1 VKFVSNIISPIRNLL
16 ARVADLVV
24 PRRCP
29 GCGAITE
36 GDFCGACA
44 DAIRPVAAPICET
57 CGADLPP
64 GATSNRPD
72 CEWCRPKKFRFDA
85 ARAAVQHDGP
95 TRRAVIRFK
104 YHRIPSLGGPLAALM
119 TRALD
124 RAPELF
130 EDLRGAD
137 VIVPVPLH
145 WRRLAWRGFNQADQL
160 ARPVAAALGIPV
172 APSLKRIRNN
182 RPQSRL
188 TNKQRVENVKG
199 IFALDPRF
207 PVDGKKV
214 ILLDDVMTTGSTVNE
229 CARVLKKS
237 GAKKV
242 YVFTMSRRG
251 V

>member
-1 VKFVSNIISPIRNLL
+1 MKFVSNIISPIRHLT
-16 ARVADLVV
+16 ARIADLIV

-29 GCGAITE
+29 GCGKVTD
-36 GDFCGACA
+36 GDFCGSCA
-44 DAIRPVAAPICET
+44 EAIRPIAAPICES
-57 CGADLPP
+57 CGADMPA
-64 GATSNRPD
+64 GVSENRPD
-72 CEWCRPKKFRFDA
+72 CEWCRPRKFRFDA
-85 ARAAVQHDGP
+85 ARAAVRHEGP
-95 TRRAVIRFK
+95 ARRAVIRFK
-104 YHRIPSLGGPLAALM
+104 YHRILALGGPLASLM
-119 TRALD
+119 VRALEQV
-124 RAPELF
+124 PVLF
-130 EDLRGAD
+130 EDMRGAD

-145 WRRLAWRGFNQADQL
+145 WRRHAWRGFNQAGIL
-160 ARPVAAALGIPV
+160 ARPVADALDIPV

-188 TNKQRVENVKG
+188 STKQRMENVKG

-229 CARVLKKS
+229 CARVLKKG